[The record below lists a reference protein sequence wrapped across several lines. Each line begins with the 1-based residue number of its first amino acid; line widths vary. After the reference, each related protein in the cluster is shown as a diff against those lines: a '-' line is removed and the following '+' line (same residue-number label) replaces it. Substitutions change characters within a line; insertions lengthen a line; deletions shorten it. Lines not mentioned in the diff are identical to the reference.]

1 MSMAATRLLT
11 LVLAVFC
18 GWSLLVLLVVHAGL
32 GERYSLHPE
41 DAAQVTVP
49 PSLRLNRAQSALGS
63 LDSYAVIGE
72 RPLFNSNRRPL
83 PPMGSDAAPVVAVAA
98 APLDVLLTS
107 VVLRGDTQIAQFT
120 DKRSGTSQ
128 SLKIGQALAGE
139 QSAWRLVEL
148 APRGAVFE
156 GPSGRVDV
164 ELRVFDGQGGEPP
177 TAPPVVN
184 QDVAASNAQA
194 GAEAGQQAGQQ
205 RSGAEAGADGQT
217 PESRAEMIRRRI
229 EERRRQMREEA
240 ARAAENKTQ

>member
-11 LVLAVFC
+11 VLLAVVC

-32 GERYSLHPE
+32 GERYRLHPE
-41 DAAQVTVP
+41 DAGQVSVP
-49 PSLRLNRAQSALGS
+49 PSLRLNRAQSSLGT
-63 LDSYAVIGE
+63 LESYAAVGE
-72 RPLFNSNRRPL
+72 RPLFNSDRRPL
-83 PPMGSDAAPVVAVAA
+83 LPLGSDAAPVVAVAA

-107 VVLRGDTQIAQFT
+107 VVLRGDTRVAQFT

-177 TAPPVVN
+177 TAPPVIA
-184 QDVAASNAQA
+184 QQEAASASAQA
-194 GAEAGQQAGQQ
+194 GAEAGQQRG
-205 RSGAEAGADGQT
+205 GAEAGADGQT

-240 ARAAENKTQ
+240 AKAAENKTQ